1 MNDLTNRQRQV
12 LEHIAREKQ
21 LGNTPSQ
28 REIAAHFGLSQN
40 AIFQLVR
47 YLKAKGYI
55 DGTIRHRG
63 VKLSVS
69 YLEQVTA
76 REGMPL
82 VGRIA
87 AGEPILAQENIEERL
102 DLNRMVTGRGGKF
115 FLKVTGDSMV
125 DAGIMDGDY
134 VAVNPDAHV
143 RSGDIAAILLGDEA
157 TVKRVHFEKDK
168 VVLKA
173 ENRAGN
179 FRNRYIRKSDPQMRM
194 IGKVT
199 GCFRDMK

>member
-12 LEHIAREKQ
+12 LEYIAREKQ
-21 LGNTPSQ
+21 LGNAPSQ
-28 REIAAHFGLSQN
+28 REIAAHFHLSQN
-40 AIFQLVR
+40 AIFQLVH

-63 VKLSVS
+63 IKLSAS
-69 YLEQVTA
+69 YLERA
-76 REGMPL
+76 IAKEGMPL

-87 AGEPILAQENIEERL
+87 AGEPILAQENIEEHL
-102 DLNRMVTGRGGKF
+102 DLNKMVIGRGGKF

-134 VAVNPDAHV
+134 VAVNPDTHV
-143 RSGDIAAILLGDEA
+143 RSGDIAAVLLGDEA

-168 VVLKA
+168 VILKA
-173 ENRAGN
+173 ENRAGS
-179 FRNRYIRKSDPQMRM
+179 FRNRYIRKSDPQMRI